1 MCAAAQ
7 VQPNL
12 RLKSDST
19 TQSAPRW
26 ALFHRT
32 EHIKGLV
39 PRASNLGFFGGL
51 APLSCWYMTHVTSVK
66 LVNQYYS
73 NASFGDITAGSTV
86 LGVSTEF
93 CGGAA
98 TYGDGSH

>member
-39 PRASNLGFFGGL
+39 LRASNLGFFGGL